1 MVGISNILMA
11 FTMAVYVG
19 WFYNVVIPT
28 GVLIHTSEDKL
39 GARLPSDPDLLVFNV
54 GPIQP

>member
-28 GVLIHTSEDKL
+28 GVLINTSEDKL
-39 GARLPSDPDLLVFNV
+39 GARLPGDPDLLVFNI